1 MSSLL
6 RELHLKRLNG
16 LHLKRLKLMD
26 EICDVL
32 SDIPSTGLTA
42 LFGLSAYH
50 IKKKLK
56 MR

>member
-1 MSSLL
+1 MSLLL
-6 RELHLKRLNG
+6 REPHLKRLNG
-16 LHLKRLKLMD
+16 LNLKRLKLMD
-26 EICDVL
+26 EICEVL
-32 SDIPSTGLTA
+32 SEIPSTGMTA